1 MIIPSH
7 CALALRHAFHAFRTR
22 ATHVVEFRPIGIKDR
37 LLQSAPNLDRRDQ
50 TGYRGGDGNGRLGRW
65 ENRNCGAAHSNY
77 PIRLVCRPIT
87 PRLIT
92 TAVPHVRWRIARFR
106 RIVQSNLACQLRTQ
120 RAERLDLRV
129 LLAEDPSRSANS
141 RRAAHDRL
149 PSTERALIP
158 SWRFPFREFQIATRA
173 VGLSRFD
180 RNDNHSDE
188 TVHSTEV
195 ELHATFV

>member
-1 MIIPSH
+1 MLFTP
-7 CALALRHAFHAFRTR
+7 FRTR

-65 ENRNCGAAHSNY
+65 ENRNCGAAHDDY
-77 PIRLVCRPIT
+77 PIWSVCWPVT

-92 TAVPHVRWRIARFR
+92 TAVPDVRWRIARFR
-106 RIVQSNLACQLRTQ
+106 RIVQSNLACQFRTQ

-141 RRAAHDRL
+141 RRAGHDRV
-149 PSTERALIP
+149 PSIKRALIP

-173 VGLSRFD
+173 VGLSRFG
-180 RNDNHSDE
+180 REDNHNDE